1 MRFFKKLIALTAI
14 IFSITLYTSTANAK
28 NTSTWEMIK
37 SRGEI
42 RIGVTQAPPWFYKKP
57 GSEEWTGLGASVGK
71 QMAKELGVK
80 FKPVEVTWGT
90 AVAALQAKKIDIMF
104 VLDAT
109 PKRAMAIDFPSHPF
123 IYYALA
129 VLADD
134 GLKIQ
139 TWQDLNKKGMKIA
152 VSQGTTMDTYIT
164 KHLTKATIL
173 RFPSNGEAIAAFQ
186 SRRVQGVSLFS
197 PPLIAMRKKLGRGQ
211 IVMPDP
217 VLRTPSSAGVRKE
230 NDKTFRDWV
239 NTTISYY
246 YETGQTQVWYEEFL
260 ESFDVDPKT
269 VPSIRMEDWK

>member
-1 MRFFKKLIALTAI
+1 MEFFKKLIALVAI
-14 IFSITLYTSTANAK
+14 IFSISLYTSSANAK
-28 NTSTWEMIK
+28 TTSTWEMIK

-42 RIGVTQAPPWFYKKP
+42 RVGVTQAPPWFYKKP
-57 GSEEWTGLGASVGK
+57 GSQEWIGLGSSVGK
-71 QMAKELGVK
+71 KMAEELGVK

-134 GLKIQ
+134 GLKIN

>member
-1 MRFFKKLIALTAI
+1 
-14 IFSITLYTSTANAK
+14 
-28 NTSTWEMIK
+28 
-37 SRGEI
+37 
-42 RIGVTQAPPWFYKKP
+42 
-57 GSEEWTGLGASVGK
+57 
-71 QMAKELGVK
+71 
-80 FKPVEVTWGT
+80 
-90 AVAALQAKKIDIMF
+90 
-104 VLDAT
+104 
-109 PKRAMAIDFPSHPF
+109 
-123 IYYALA
+123 
-129 VLADD
+129 
-134 GLKIQ
+134 
-139 TWQDLNKKGMKIA
+139 
-152 VSQGTTMDTYIT
+152 MDTYIT

-230 NDKTFRDWV
+230 DDKTFRDWV

>member
-1 MRFFKKLIALTAI
+1 MEFFKKLIALVAI
-14 IFSITLYTSTANAK
+14 IFSITLYTSSANAK
-28 NTSTWEMIK
+28 STSTWEMIK
-37 SRGEI
+37 SRGEL
-42 RIGVTQAPPWFYKKP
+42 RVGVTQAPPWFYKKP
-57 GSEEWTGLGASVGK
+57 GSQEWIGLGSSVGK
-71 QMAKELGVK
+71 KMAEELGVK

-134 GLKIQ
+134 GLKIN

-217 VLRTPSSAGVRKE
+217 VLRTPSSAGVRRE
-230 NDKTFRDWV
+230 DDKKFRDWV
-239 NTTISYY
+239 NTTIAYY

-260 ESFDVDPKT
+260 ESFGVDPKS